1 MKPLKSLKIRDIPE
15 ETIIK
20 LDEISRKQN
29 LSREEF
35 LRRNLKTISM
45 ADEIYEVESKY
56 KLLMDKVLGILNL
69 NTIVLKKF
77 MDENLITF
85 EDIDEN
91 VEKLLK
97 EMSEIDEQ
105 SR

>member
-1 MKPLKSLKIRDIPE
+1 MKPLKSLKIRDVPE
-15 ETIIK
+15 EIIIK

-85 EDIDEN
+85 EEIDEN
-91 VEKLLK
+91 SEKLLK
-97 EMSEIDEQ
+97 EMSEIDE
-105 SR
+105 

>member
-1 MKPLKSLKIRDIPE
+1 MKPLKSLKIRDVQE
-15 ETIIK
+15 EIIIK

-35 LRRNLKTISM
+35 LRRNLKIIAM

-85 EDIDEN
+85 EEIDKNGEQ
-91 VEKLLK
+91 LLK
-97 EMSEIDEQ
+97 EMSEIDE
-105 SR
+105 

>member
-1 MKPLKSLKIRDIPE
+1 MKPLKSLKIRDVPGE
-15 ETIIK
+15 VIIK

-35 LRRNLKTISM
+35 LRRNLKIIAM

-85 EDIDEN
+85 EEIDKN
-91 VEKLLK
+91 GDQLLK
-97 EMSEIDEQ
+97 EMSEIDE
-105 SR
+105 